1 MPISRIGRFC
11 SRVCKILLGLIFR
24 LFLARKQKPGVAGIL
39 RKQPTRCGRLKRW
52 NAMLVLS
59 IIIASCLHN
68 EILMAARICQPVI
81 QISGKEILNVGYK
94 INQISVNES
103 KKHQIILFQSIMR
116 CAIRV
121 LMFSKYTAYAI
132 LNSTY
137 INKYTAVSISFPES
151 VVDKCF
157 HPASVWTT

>member
-11 SRVCKILLGLIFR
+11 RRVCKILLGLIFR

-116 CAIRV
+116 RV
-121 LMFSKYTAYAI
+121 FSGFCLANKPHTLSVTPRI
-132 LNSTY
+132 S
-137 INKYTAVSISFPES
+137 INIQLSVSL
-151 VVDKCF
+151 
-157 HPASVWTT
+157 A